1 MISALHHHYHH
12 HCLSLCFK
20 LKTRSNNRVAAF
32 LYCVWCAFRKTQYLK
47 SKNKNLFDIGAAWM
61 EALILASQRV
71 VAFRHFNSNPWPLT
85 SICARCDLLWG
96 GRSAR
101 QWILKIR
108 RCPSRLPG
116 ILWSHWHLFFL
127 RTTLISWAHRV
138 NYWAWDIQQ
147 GWDITTSWTLFLA
160 DCGVSAKVK

>member
-1 MISALHHHYHH
+1 
-12 HCLSLCFK
+12 
-20 LKTRSNNRVAAF
+20 
-32 LYCVWCAFRKTQYLK
+32 
-47 SKNKNLFDIGAAWM
+47 M

-71 VAFRHFNSNPWPLT
+71 VAFCHFNSNPSPLT

-101 QWILKIR
+101 QWILKIH

-116 ILWSHWHLFFL
+116 TQWSHWHLFFL

-160 DCGVSAKVK
+160 DCGVSTKVQSTVGIIKCSLVHKWLCMGFFFLLLGNYFFFTDENTNKQWLLQSTVIIRC